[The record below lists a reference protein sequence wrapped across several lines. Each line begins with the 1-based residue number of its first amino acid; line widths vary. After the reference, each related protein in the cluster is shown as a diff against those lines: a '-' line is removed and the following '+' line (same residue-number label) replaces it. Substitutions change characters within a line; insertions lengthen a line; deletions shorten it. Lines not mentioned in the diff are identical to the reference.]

1 MNNADF
7 MLTWLIRYD
16 IIEFMTTVHEKA
28 LELSKK
34 VDSMEAG
41 SMRMAA
47 ELAVNAAFKTAN
59 INKDAYNSL
68 YNSEKDYIME
78 GAFRAM
84 IQMQELEKFMD
95 LDSYD
100 GMFTEDDVII
110 AYSLGRASYTPAMY
124 ASRWLYCH
132 RSSFDVPLTANV
144 MCAFSASFDI
154 AAALMSDE
162 ADFSFNDMK
171 IGESAYRNTDGRI
184 GLVGV
189 NALAKGSV
197 MLADGWPVEYSKET
211 TKMETSEHD
220 LKIRNNEKE
229 LTAFQNRIRDVHD
242 AYVKP
247 FEETINRMKPYF
259 SIGKDGIV
267 SIPVS
272 M

>member
-1 MNNADF
+1 
-7 MLTWLIRYD
+7 
-16 IIEFMTTVHEKA
+16 
-28 LELSKK
+28 
-34 VDSMEAG
+34 
-41 SMRMAA
+41 
-47 ELAVNAAFKTAN
+47 
-59 INKDAYNSL
+59 
-68 YNSEKDYIME
+68 
-78 GAFRAM
+78 M

-132 RSSFDVPLTANV
+132 RSSFDVPLTVNV
-144 MCAFSASFDI
+144 MCAFAASFDI

-247 FEETINRMKPYF
+247 FKETINRMKPYF
-259 SIGKDGIV
+259 SIGKDGII